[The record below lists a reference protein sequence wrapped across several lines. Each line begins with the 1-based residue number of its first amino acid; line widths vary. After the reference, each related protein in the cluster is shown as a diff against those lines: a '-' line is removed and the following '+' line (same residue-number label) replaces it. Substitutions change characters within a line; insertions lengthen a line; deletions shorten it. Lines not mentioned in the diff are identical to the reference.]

1 MRFEMTKSE
10 LRQIYLRKRAA
21 ILPGE
26 LADASNRIADRFFGS
41 VDLADARFL
50 HCFIPIAKFLEINT
64 SLIYERVW
72 REFPHVR
79 TAAPRTD
86 LVSGE
91 LEHAAFDA
99 ETKLSENSWGIREP
113 ADSVLLE
120 PSEMDIVLVPLL
132 CFDKGGHR
140 VGYGKGFYDRF
151 LARCRSD
158 CLKIGLSC
166 FPPIGR
172 IDGISGHDVRLDR
185 CITPD
190 SVIIFEK

>member
-1 MRFEMTKSE
+1 MTKSE
-10 LRQIYLRKRAA
+10 LRQIYLRKRAD
-21 ILPGE
+21 ISPGE
-26 LADASNRIADRFFGS
+26 RTNASHSIADRFFGS
-41 VDLADARFL
+41 VDLVGAKTI
-50 HCFIPIAKFLEINT
+50 HCFIPIAKFHEIDT
-64 SLIYERVW
+64 SLIYERIW
-72 REFPHVR
+72 REFPNLR

-99 ETKLSENSWGIREP
+99 RTKLIENSWGIREP
-113 ADSVLLE
+113 ADSVLIE

-166 FPPIGR
+166 FPPTR
-172 IDGISGHDVRLDR
+172 QIDGISGHDVGLDR

-190 SVIIFEK
+190 SVTIFEK